1 MKRIIV
7 LAAVAMCMTGCKSEK
22 YDICDTWIHSP
33 QTGWGVGFSLNDDG
47 TAKAINL
54 GVMLFDTWDRESDNL
69 IIQGVNVVSG
79 IGLEF
84 TDTLQIDMLTADS
97 LIVSSGSKVFR
108 LGRM

>member
-1 MKRIIV
+1 M
-7 LAAVAMCMTGCKSEK
+7 AGCKSEK
-22 YDICDTWIHSP
+22 YDICGIWIHSP
-33 QTGWGVGFSLNDDG
+33 QTGWGVGVSLNDDG

-54 GVMLFDTWDRESDNL
+54 GDMLFDTWERESDNL
-69 IIQGVNVVSG
+69 IIKGVNVVSG